1 MIVTFM
7 GLSHDKLLVSIAFP
21 EPVNLGYCLLNLQDR
36 TSKIPKSRRLFPKRR
51 LATNKSIID

>member
-1 MIVTFM
+1 MTVTFK
-7 GLSHDKLLVSIAFP
+7 GLSHDKLLVLIAFP

-51 LATNKSIID
+51 FATNKLN